1 MTQSLEDYI
10 EAIYLLSRETGF
22 SRVKG
27 IAEKL
32 HVSRPSVIQ
41 ALKHLS
47 QNGLITQERYGYIH
61 LTDSGREAATQVL
74 KRHQILTEFL
84 VALGVTPSI
93 AESDAC
99 RIEHV
104 VSPETMKAIENFLHS
119 PKRPKQKKTN
129 PRRKP

>member
-10 EAIYLLSRETGF
+10 EAIYILSRETGYT
-22 SRVKG
+22 RVKG

-47 QNGLITQERYGYIH
+47 ENGFITQERYGYIH
-61 LTDSGREAATQVL
+61 LTETGKQTATQVL
-74 KRHQILTEFL
+74 KRHQTLTQFL
-84 VALGVTPSI
+84 ITLGVSPEV
-93 AESDAC
+93 AEKDAC

-104 VSPETMKAIENFLHS
+104 VSQETMNTIEKFLHS
-119 PKRPKQKKTN
+119 QTKPKK
-129 PRRKP
+129 RK